1 MKFTVIFKD
10 PDALWEAIDD
20 TVNELKVAGLSD
32 DELEA
37 VKEKRK
43 EEIREMCGKWF
54 EFGEYLSVEIDTDKK
69 SCTVVEI

>member
-1 MKFTVIFKD
+1 MKFTVMFKD
-10 PDALWEAIDD
+10 SDALWKAIDD

-37 VKEKRK
+37 VKEKRR

-54 EFGEYLSVEIDTDKK
+54 EYGEYLSVEIDTDKK

>member
-10 PDALWEAIDD
+10 PDALCEAIDD

-37 VKEKRK
+37 VKEKRR

-54 EFGEYLSVEIDTDKK
+54 EYGEYLSVEIDTDKK

>member
-37 VKEKRK
+37 VKEKRR
-43 EEIREMCGKWF
+43 EEIRKMCGKWF
-54 EFGEYLSVEIDTDKK
+54 DYGEYLSVEIDTDKK